1 MIGRLTGR
9 LASKAPDQVL
19 LDVGGV
25 GYLVHIPLS
34 TFYELPEAES
44 PASLWIHTHVRED
57 ALALYGFLTERE
69 RTLFLLLLGVTGI
82 GPRVALTVL
91 SGIPPVELVEA
102 LRKQDVRR
110 LVAVPGVGKKT
121 AERMVLE
128 LAEKVASL
136 PGEAPAQASRRGRG
150 RRRRLRARQPRL
162 PQGAKP
168 SAPSTRSRAPAA
180 PPRVRRVPEGGAP
193 AADVGL
199 IRSRLSSVHLG
210 RPHHRR

>member
-9 LASKAPDQVL
+9 LAAKAPDHVL

-44 PASLWIHTHVRED
+44 PASLWIHTHVREE

-69 RTLFLLLLGVTGI
+69 RSLFLLLLGVTGI

-91 SGIPPVELVEA
+91 SGIPPSELVEA

-110 LVAVPGVGKKT
+110 LVAIPGVGKKT

-128 LAEKVASL
+128 LAEKAASL
-136 PGEAPAQASRRGRG
+136 PGEEPA
-150 RRRRLRARQPRL
+150 
-162 PQGAKP
+162 
-168 SAPSTRSRAPAA
+168 
-180 PPRVRRVPEGGAP
+180 GAP
-193 AADVGL
+193 AAVAAEDVISAL
-199 IRSRLSSVHLG
+199 VNLG
-210 RPHHRR
+210 YRKGEAERAVESIARRGGPADFSEFLRAALKKLTGG

>member
-9 LASKAPDQVL
+9 LAAKAPDQVL

-34 TFYELPEAES
+34 TFYELPETES

-91 SGIPPVELVEA
+91 SGIPPAELVEA
-102 LRKQDVRR
+102 LRAQDVRR

-136 PGEAPAQASRRGRG
+136 PGEAPA
-150 RRRRLRARQPRL
+150 
-162 PQGAKP
+162 
-168 SAPSTRSRAPAA
+168 
-180 PPRVRRVPEGGAP
+180 GAP
-193 AADVGL
+193 AAVAADDVISALVNLGYRKAEAERAVDA
-199 IRSRLSSVHLG
+199 IARAGGSREFGPFLKEAL
-210 RPHHRR
+210 RRLTSA